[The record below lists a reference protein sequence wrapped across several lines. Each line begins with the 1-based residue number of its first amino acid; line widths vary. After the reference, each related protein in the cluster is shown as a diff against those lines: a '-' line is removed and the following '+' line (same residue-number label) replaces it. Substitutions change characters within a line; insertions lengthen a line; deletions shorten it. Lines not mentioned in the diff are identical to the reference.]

1 MLGDKGERRHMLGD
15 KERCDHTFGV
25 PSETPNLCFGLYS
38 SFLIGSEACAGLGGD
53 KKLLYQA
60 CYGPQTKPLA
70 KIYCL

>member
-38 SFLIGSEACAGLGGD
+38 SFLIGSGLCRTRRRQKAFVPG
-53 KKLLYQA
+53 LLWA
-60 CYGPQTKPLA
+60 PD
-70 KIYCL
+70 